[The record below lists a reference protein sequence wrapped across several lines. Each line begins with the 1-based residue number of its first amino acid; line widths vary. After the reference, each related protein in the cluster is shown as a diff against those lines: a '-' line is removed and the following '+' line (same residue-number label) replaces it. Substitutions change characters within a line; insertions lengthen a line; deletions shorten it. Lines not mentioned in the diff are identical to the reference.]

1 LAEFDGYVFS
11 KLHAIGTKSEGPAY
25 FLQQWDYREIQI
37 AKKAHLWEDDPA
49 LHQFL
54 GKKATIEGSLDQ
66 NIIHYDKIT
75 GYQPSKEPELQKKLE
90 VRVKPERD
98 VLWVNKMPGG
108 GEAKQSMGLT
118 LLVKWPYRSIW
129 TGLCPTSQIYDLFVE
144 RNGEIIWQW
153 SKEHVFLEVLTP
165 VEVPGGDFIP
175 YTETWYFHPKDIR
188 SEGIYTARGKF
199 IASGQEA
206 IANFEIKFAY

>member
-1 LAEFDGYVFS
+1 MVKFDGYLFS
-11 KLHAIGTKSEGPAY
+11 KLYRIGSKSEGPEY
-25 FLQQWDYREIQI
+25 FFQQWDYSEIQI
-37 AKKAHLWEDDPA
+37 VKKANLWEEDPK

-54 GKKATIEGSLDQ
+54 GKKATIEGSFVQGGIQYNTIENLR
-66 NIIHYDKIT
+66 
-75 GYQPSKEPELQKKLE
+75 PLKEPEKEKKLE
-90 VRVKPERD
+90 IRIKPERE
-98 VLWVNKMPGG
+98 VLWVDKMPG

-129 TGLCPTSQIYDLFVE
+129 KGLCPTSQIYDFFVE

-153 SKEHVFLEVLTP
+153 SKEQVFLDVLTP
-165 VEVPGGDFIP
+165 VEIPGGDFIP
-175 YTETWYFHPKDIR
+175 YPETWYFYPKDIK